1 MEEYRL
7 LPVIGEIRSQVLN
20 LLEEN
25 DLPVADLD
33 QSKNLFALVQN
44 NEVIG
49 TGGLEFFKDCAL
61 VRSVSVRKGLRGL
74 GWGKAINKELEI
86 ISRQNG
92 IRCLFLLT
100 TTAEGFF
107 DKEGYVVTKRE
118 EVPLSIKSSSEFSSL
133 CPSSAIVMKKIL

>member
-118 EVPLSIKSSSEFSSL
+118 EVPLSI
-133 CPSSAIVMKKIL
+133 